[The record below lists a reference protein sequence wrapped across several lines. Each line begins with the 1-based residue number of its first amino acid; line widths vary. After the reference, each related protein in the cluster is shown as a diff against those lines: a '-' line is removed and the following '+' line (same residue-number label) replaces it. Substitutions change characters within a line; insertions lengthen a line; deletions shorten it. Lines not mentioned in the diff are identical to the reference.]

1 MSSPA
6 PALEA
11 PPARSVLHVPT
22 SDPCR
27 MVLERCDLR
36 SLRRLHGV
44 NVALKDAVE
53 QCVESRAW
61 REAEH
66 LFAVPSTTDSTS
78 SEAWRKVFQVS
89 GGLPGPGRPSPFMVF
104 CQERRREI
112 IRTNPSMGF
121 RDIGRALGAAWAGF
135 SDEQKRSYCVGLS
148 SAGEAQRKC
157 SGARQL
163 SFLNAYHTLV
173 ADAKR
178 VARAERWTAWA
189 LSGEGTFQLFKAK
202 GIRFV
207 ARATKRRAPV
217 RKALLRWTDLAD
229 PFLPRARPNRGHTLG
244 GRPRLLGGR
253 PGLFYHFYESSF
265 SHAAKSKEACQGAH
279 CRPALSAFSPFGI
292 VLAAVVMFAAKK
304 IVKEKDVPPE
314 PFEMDVAQAL
324 CDLEAN
330 SNDLKA
336 ELREL
341 YIVSAKE
348 VD

>member
-1 MSSPA
+1 
-6 PALEA
+6 
-11 PPARSVLHVPT
+11 
-22 SDPCR
+22 

-178 VARAERWTAWA
+178 VARAERWAGEFGA
-189 LSGEGTFQLFKAK
+189 LAADSNAPLVYLEQLRMK
-202 GIRFV
+202 
-207 ARATKRRAPV
+207 
-217 RKALLRWTDLAD
+217 L
-229 PFLPRARPNRGHTLG
+229 
-244 GRPRLLGGR
+244 
-253 PGLFYHFYESSF
+253 
-265 SHAAKSKEACQGAH
+265 SHAHLRDIRRTLDEYDSE
-279 CRPALSAFSPFGI
+279 
-292 VLAAVVMFAAKK
+292 
-304 IVKEKDVPPE
+304 EDE
-314 PFEMDVAQAL
+314 DEDDEDEDEEEEDEDEDEDEDEEDDDDDDDEEEDEDE
-324 CDLEAN
+324 DLDE
-330 SNDLKA
+330 D
-336 ELREL
+336 EVEDD
-341 YIVSAKE
+341 E
-348 VD
+348 VDCMGAQR